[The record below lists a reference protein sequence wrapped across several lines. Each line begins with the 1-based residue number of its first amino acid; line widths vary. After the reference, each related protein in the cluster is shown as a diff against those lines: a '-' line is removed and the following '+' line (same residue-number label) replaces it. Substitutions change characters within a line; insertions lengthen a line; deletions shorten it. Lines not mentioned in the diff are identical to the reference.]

1 MSARAG
7 AWVPVMVALAVAT
20 TVGPAAAQIPLGP
33 VNLEGEVE
41 AGVRLLPSAPSQAG
55 RQKFEEY
62 RDLPEGAFLGNLR
75 MRIFTPDEQYSLEAT
90 GSKWGQQDQ
99 EFGVTLGRLGLW
111 NLGLSWDETPHLLST
126 TARML
131 ETEAARGVFTLPTP
145 RPPLGAA
152 NFGRRLDEVGL
163 RWDTGKFSFRLTP
176 TPELELRADYT
187 RIEKRGDRPIGM
199 AFGGPGAN
207 LLETLQPIDETIHDL
222 RLKANWAHDRWQLQ
236 LGYALSIFDN
246 GHRLVTA
253 DNPCFGLPAAV
264 TAVPPGCGPDA
275 AGAQPGGGVSLAP
288 PNQAHTWSVAGGVNL
303 PMNTRISGSVA
314 YGLRFQ
320 NAGFLS
326 QTVNPALASPLL
338 ALPARSLDGTVATT
352 SVSLQAVTRPLAPLT
367 LTAKYRYYDY
377 DDVTRQLPFA
387 GRAVN
392 DRLAVAENVVALRPD
407 YTKQN
412 ADLDAKWRF
421 GGLLAVT
428 LGTGWERWD
437 RQEKV
442 REVPTT
448 DEYFARAVVDLTPAE
463 WLTAHLTYRPSARR
477 IDAYDTWAHY
487 LSLHVDPVSPTTL
500 AGNQSSLLRKYDEG
514 ERDRQRL
521 HLLLSIA
528 PSDTLGGTLS
538 AGWKSDD
545 YLRSPLSLQ
554 RATSW
559 SAGADVTFV
568 PFERLSIVAGY
579 VREWIFE
586 KQRSR
591 SGTDAASDWIS
602 DNADTVDTAH
612 VGLKAKLSERIDGT
626 LGASYSTATGTVRTR
641 NAGGVTPPPAVS
653 ARRWPAFVDSLL
665 RLDAGLRYRFREDW
679 TAGLAYAYETF
690 GQHDWRSDTLNPFV
704 PAVGS
709 SILLGTNSHGYDAHV
724 LTMTLGYRFR

>member
-1 MSARAG
+1 MRVRLEAT
-7 AWVPVMVALAVAT
+7 VMMVAALAILT
-20 TVGPAAAQIPLGP
+20 PLGPAAGQVSLGP

-41 AGVRLLPSAPSQAG
+41 GGVRLLPAAPSQAD

-62 RDLPEGAFLGNLR
+62 RDLPEGAFLGHLR

-90 GSKWGQQDQ
+90 GSKWGQRDQ
-99 EFGVTLGRLGLW
+99 EFGLGLGRLGLW
-111 NLGLSWDETPHLLST
+111 DFGFSWDETPHLLST

-145 RPPLGAA
+145 RPPLDAA
-152 NFGRRLDEVGL
+152 NFGRRLGEVGV

-176 TPELELRADYT
+176 TANLELSADYT
-187 RIEKRGDRPIGM
+187 RIDKRGDRPIGI
-199 AFGGPGAN
+199 AFGGPGSN

-222 RLKANWAHDRWQLQ
+222 RLKANWARDRWQLQ
-236 LGYALSIFDN
+236 FGYALSIFDT

-253 DNPCFGLPAAV
+253 DNPCFGLPAPV
-264 TAVPPGCGPDA
+264 TATPPGCGADA
-275 AGAQPGGGVSLAP
+275 VGAQPTGGVSLAP
-288 PNQAHTWSVAGGVNL
+288 PNQAHTWNLAGGVNL
-303 PMNTRISGSVA
+303 PMNTRISASMA

-320 NAGFLS
+320 NAGFVG
-326 QTVNPALASPLL
+326 QTVNPALGSPLL
-338 ALPARSLDGTVATT
+338 GLPAGSLNGTVATT
-352 SVSLQAVTRPLAPLT
+352 HLSLQAVTRPLSPLT
-367 LTAKYRYYDY
+367 LSAKYRYYDY
-377 DDVTRQLPFA
+377 NDVTKELQFS

-392 DRLAVAENVVALRPD
+392 DRVVLAENVVALRPD
-407 YTKQN
+407 FTKQN

-421 GGLLAVT
+421 GDLLAVT
-428 LGTGWERWD
+428 VGTGWERWD
-437 RQEKV
+437 RNDKV

-448 DEYFARAVVDLTPAE
+448 DEYFARAVVDLTPAD

-487 LSLHVDPVSPTTL
+487 LSLHVDPVSPTAL
-500 AGNQSSLLRKYDEG
+500 ASNQSTLLRKYDEG

-521 HLLLSIA
+521 DLLLSIA
-528 PSDTLGGTLS
+528 PGDTLTGTVS

-545 YLRSPLSLQ
+545 YLRSPLGLQ
-554 RATSW
+554 QATSW
-559 SAGADVTFV
+559 SAGADLTFT
-568 PFERLSIVAGY
+568 PLPRLSVSAGY

-591 SGTDAASDWIS
+591 SGPDATSDWIS

-612 VGLKAKLSERIDGT
+612 VGLKAKLTETIDGV
-626 LGASYSTATGTVRTR
+626 LGASYSTATGTVQTR

-653 ARRWPAFVDSLL
+653 ARRFPAFVDSLF
-665 RLDAGLRYRFREDW
+665 RLDASLRYRFREDW
-679 TAGLAYAYETF
+679 TAGLGYAYETF
-690 GQHDWRSDTLNPFV
+690 SQHDWRSDTLNPFV

-709 SILLGTNSHGYDAHV
+709 SIFLGTTPHGYDAHV
-724 LTMTLGYRFR
+724 VTLTLGYRFR